1 MLKPCPGALVP
12 SFDTEFGLWTNFRE
26 ACMLPA
32 CTDLGNL
39 RIYAGEETLLI
50 YRMTLL
56 IYRMTMQ
63 VNRVTLLMTR
73 MTSIMYRIYR
83 MTLLAETGEEELT
96 QTENRMRAYANPDK
110 LFNYFASYQLVSK
123 AGQSNK
129 HSENKN
135 NVNNNVLT
143 MVAFSYVAHN
153 NSASP
158 CCWH

>member
-1 MLKPCPGALVP
+1 
-12 SFDTEFGLWTNFRE
+12 
-26 ACMLPA
+26 
-32 CTDLGNL
+32 
-39 RIYAGEETLLI
+39 
-50 YRMTLL
+50 MTLL

-158 CCWH
+158 CCWPRVEAKIEQVKIKMMLSQGSAWLLHFCDFCGS